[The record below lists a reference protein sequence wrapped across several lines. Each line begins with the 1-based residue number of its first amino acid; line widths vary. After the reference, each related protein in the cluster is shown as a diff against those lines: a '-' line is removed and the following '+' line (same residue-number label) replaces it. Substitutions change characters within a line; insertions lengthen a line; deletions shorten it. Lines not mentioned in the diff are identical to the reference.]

1 MKRGLKILA
10 LVLSLLL
17 MVLIART
24 LRVRPAVKA
33 PPLAPLSIDELGAA
47 RRFAGALRIP
57 TISHADRE
65 KNDPKQFEAMHAYLE
80 SQFPR
85 VHAALRREVV
95 NGQSL
100 LYTWSGRD
108 RGARPI
114 LLLAHMDVV
123 PVEPGTESI
132 KDNVLPSEA
141 HAVINF
147 RLLPGDSGRAV
158 QDHLRAA
165 MADDDIEIAIEDGP
179 VSEASPVSTTDSVA
193 FRLLERTINE
203 VFPDALV
210 TPGLNVG
217 ATDSRHY
224 TDVIEARY
232 NIRPVR
238 LSLED
243 LPRIHGTDERT
254 SVQGYADVVRF
265 YVRLMQSAAG

>member
-1 MKRGLKILA
+1 VASIVTAEKGYVSFRLTARAAGGHSSMPPRQTVVGQLA
-10 LVLSLLL
+10 RAVARVQASPMRARLVSPVTDMLD
-17 MVLIART
+17 R
-24 LRVRPAVKA
+24 
-33 PPLAPLSIDELGAA
+33 LAPELPFGQ
-47 RRFAGALRIP
+47 RLLF
-57 TISHADRE
+57 
-65 KNDPKQFEAMHAYLE
+65 
-80 SQFPR
+80 
-85 VHAALRREVV
+85 V
-95 NGQSL
+95 NRWL
-100 LYTWSGRD
+100 FK
-108 RGARPI
+108 P
-114 LLLAHMDVV
+114 LLLARLSRAPYTDALIRTTTAPTVFHA
-123 PVEPGTESI
+123 GI